1 MATATMKPK
10 VPGVKQVAV
19 LEALTPNRRA
29 EVVEAGGKR
38 SVVLKTL
45 TGKPA
50 KDAPKL
56 DRAALEAAQKN
67 GWVGENGLR
76 TPAGTLALKAARKAA
91 SIKNK

>member
-1 MATATMKPK
+1 MTTATKAK

-19 LEALTPNRRA
+19 LEALSPNRRA
-29 EVVEAGGKR
+29 EVVETNGKR

-50 KDAPKL
+50 KAAPKL
-56 DRAALEAAQKN
+56 DRAALEAAQKH

-76 TPAGTLALKAARKAA
+76 TPAGVAALKAARRAA
-91 SIKNK
+91 SAIK